1 MLQWASV
8 IVCPVVFLTNLS
20 LVYMLVPLACQT
32 QRTFPLHVSNGVSL
46 AFAVI
51 TSWLAWRAVRKVHMS
66 TFPREDDTPNRP
78 FLLHLG
84 LGISALCALAI
95 ALQWS
100 TQLLLSPCHG

>member
-1 MLQWASV
+1 MLAWASV

-20 LVYMLVPLACQT
+20 LVYMLVPVVCET
-32 QRTFPLHVSNGVSL
+32 QRSFPLNVANGVSL

-51 TSWLAWRAVRKVHMS
+51 TSWLAWRAIRNVRVA
-66 TFPREDDTPNRP
+66 TGGREDDTPHRP